1 MLIDFDLRLYPKKVC
16 QNIIEILGLRVI
28 FRIAS

>member
-1 MLIDFDLRLYPKKVC
+1 MLIDFDLRLYPKNVC
-16 QNIIEILGLRVI
+16 QNIIEILVLRVI